1 MARKWNRVVSATRTV
16 HIYLTVFAMLLMVFF
31 AATGLLLNHEE
42 WVTAGEAAP
51 VERTGTLPMA
61 LLTHAPDT
69 AGIVAT
75 LRTTYGALGALST
88 FDSDGE
94 ELRVELRGPGRR
106 FEAAITLATGEMKI
120 TTENRPFLI
129 RMDDLPRGKD
139 SGKAWS
145 WLIDLSAILLL
156 LGALT
161 GITLWIALPKR
172 RTLGLIALGLGV
184 GICVVVYLLVVP

>member
-1 MARKWNRVVSATRTV
+1 MVSATRTV

-51 VERTGTLPMA
+51 VETTGTLPMA
-61 LLTHAPDT
+61 LLTHEPDT
-69 AGIVAT
+69 AGIVAS
-75 LRTTYGALGALST
+75 LRTTYGALGAPST

-106 FEAAITLATGEMKI
+106 FEAAITLATGAMKI

-129 RMDDLPRGKD
+129 RMDDLHRGKD
-139 SGKAWS
+139 SGTAWS

-161 GITLWIALPKR
+161 GITLWIALPRR

-184 GICVVVYLLVVP
+184 GVCVVVYLLIVP

>member
-1 MARKWNRVVSATRTV
+1 MVSATRTV

-42 WVTAGEAAP
+42 WVTASEAAP
-51 VERTGTLPMA
+51 VETTGTLSMS
-61 LLTHAPDT
+61 LLAPAPDT
-69 AGIVAT
+69 ARIVET
-75 LRTTYGALGALST
+75 LRTVHGALGALST
-88 FDSDGE
+88 FDNDGE

-106 FEAAITLATGEMKI
+106 FEAAITLSTGAMRITKEM
-120 TTENRPFLI
+120 RPFLI
-129 RMDDLPRGKD
+129 RMDDLHRGKD
-139 SGKAWS
+139 SGTAWS

-184 GICVVVYLLVVP
+184 GVCVVVYLLIVP

>member
-42 WVTAGEAAP
+42 WVTASEAAP
-51 VERTGTLPMA
+51 VETTGTLSMS
-61 LLTHAPDT
+61 LLAPAPDT
-69 AGIVAT
+69 ARIVET
-75 LRTTYGALGALST
+75 LRTVHGALGALST
-88 FDSDGE
+88 FDNDGE

-106 FEAAITLATGEMKI
+106 FEAAITLSSGAMRITKEM
-120 TTENRPFLI
+120 RPFLI
-129 RMDDLPRGKD
+129 RMDDLHRGKD
-139 SGKAWS
+139 SGTAWS

-184 GICVVVYLLVVP
+184 GVCVVVYLLIVP

>member
-1 MARKWNRVVSATRTV
+1 MSRKWNRVVSATRTV

-51 VERTGTLPMA
+51 IEGSGTLPMA
-61 LLTHAPDT
+61 LLTPAPDT
-69 AGIVAT
+69 ARIVEA
-75 LRTTYGALGALST
+75 LRSSHGARGALST
-88 FDSDGE
+88 FDNDGE
-94 ELRVELRGPGRR
+94 ELRIELRGPGRR
-106 FEAAITLATGEMKI
+106 FEAAITLATGAMKT
-120 TTENRPFLI
+120 TTEMRPFLI
-129 RMDDLPRGKD
+129 RMDDLHRGKD
-139 SGKAWS
+139 SGTTWS

-184 GICVVVYLLVVP
+184 GICVVVYYFVVP

>member
-1 MARKWNRVVSATRTV
+1 MSRKWNRVVSATRTV

-42 WVTAGEAAP
+42 WVSASEAAP
-51 VERTGTLPMA
+51 VETTGTLPMA
-61 LLTHAPDT
+61 LLTHEPDT
-69 AGIVAT
+69 AGIVAS

-106 FEAAITLATGEMKI
+106 FEAVITLATGAMTITKEM
-120 TTENRPFLI
+120 RPFLI
-129 RMDDLPRGKD
+129 RMDDLHRGKD
-139 SGKAWS
+139 SGTAWS

-184 GICVVVYLLVVP
+184 GVCVVVYLPIVP

>member
-1 MARKWNRVVSATRTV
+1 MSRKWNRVVSATRTV

-42 WVTAGEAAP
+42 WVSASEAAP
-51 VERTGTLPMA
+51 VETTGTLPMA

-69 AGIVAT
+69 AGIIET

-106 FEAAITLATGEMKI
+106 FEAVITLATGAMTITKEM
-120 TTENRPFLI
+120 RPFLI
-129 RMDDLPRGKD
+129 RMDDLHRGKD
-139 SGKAWS
+139 SGTAWS

-184 GICVVVYLLVVP
+184 GVCVAVYLLIVP